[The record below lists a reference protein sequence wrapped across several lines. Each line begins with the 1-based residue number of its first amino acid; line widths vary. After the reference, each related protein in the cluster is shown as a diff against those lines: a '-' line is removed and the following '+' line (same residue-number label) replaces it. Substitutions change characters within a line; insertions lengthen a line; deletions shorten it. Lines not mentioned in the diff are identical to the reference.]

1 MRADDFRTT
10 LNPEAAEVLE
20 VPELRVDGTLKTS
33 GRARYTR
40 DVHLERALWAKFLM
54 SPFPHARIT
63 SIDTSVAKAVPGVHA
78 VLTAD
83 DIGRRRWG
91 RAMADWPVLAYDR
104 VRYVGERVAA
114 VAAETL
120 EAAEE
125 AVSLIEVEYAELPAV
140 FDAEEALLPDAPIL
154 HPEPEKY
161 YAAGKMPELPHLN
174 AVSYATATK
183 GDGDIERLFA
193 EAHLVVEDTYTGP
206 RQHQGYIEPHGC
218 VVWIDD
224 DDRVQVVST
233 CKTPFSLRDNI
244 AKVVDLP
251 SEQVVVDCQFIGG
264 DFGGK
269 GTTVEEYS
277 CYFLAKATG
286 RPIRSIM
293 HYTDDLTSANP
304 QHAAKYYLRTA
315 VDRDGKIVAHE
326 CRAYLNAGAYSTGRG
341 SASSGL
347 GCLAVYN
354 VPNMRFEGYWAY
366 ANLVPFGNMR
376 APGDFHRAQAGEVHV
391 DHIARELGMDPLDFR
406 LKNCLRPGDRMLT
419 GGKIRN
425 PRAVEVLETLRRETR
440 YDSLPK
446 LPPGKGRGIALRY
459 RHVGAGKTELLL
471 RLMPDGTIE
480 ALTGNADQGGGAHTV
495 IQRATAATLSV
506 DPSKVRVRY
515 GSTAEALRDAGSG
528 GSRTTTM
535 VGQAAIDGALI
546 MKDRLEELAA
556 EVMGWPAG
564 QVRLER
570 SEFRVASAGS
580 GSERETRSSELR
592 APFEEVARRIA
603 TGPLVEAVGAYDPA
617 EHESEDGRDFN
628 FFAYMVEVDVDQDT
642 GQVRVDDVVT
652 VIDVGT
658 VINPIAHQGQLDG
671 GFVFGYGQAMTEE
684 LIHEEGRIITSS
696 LGEYKLPTQMDVP
709 PFRSVLLPTDVGPG
723 PFGAK
728 SAGENTNTAVG
739 GAIANA
745 VYDAVGVQIDESPI
759 TAERVFAALQAKRD
773 GA

>member
-1 MRADDFRTT
+1 MRDDDFRTT
-10 LNPEAAEVLE
+10 LNDDAAAILAAPEM
-20 VPELRVDGTLKTS
+20 RVDGAMKTT

-40 DVHLERALWAKFLM
+40 DVHLPDALWAKFLM
-54 SPFPHARIT
+54 SPFAHARII
-63 SIDTSVAKAVPGVHA
+63 SIDTSAAKAVSGVHA

-83 DIGRRRWG
+83 DIDRRRWG
-91 RAMADWPVLAYDR
+91 RSMNDWPVLAYER

-114 VAAETL
+114 VAAETP

-125 AVSLIEVEYAELPAV
+125 AVSLIQVEYEELPAV
-140 FDAEEALLPDAPIL
+140 FDAEEALRADAPIL
-154 HPEPEKY
+154 HPDPEQY
-161 YAAGKMPELPHLN
+161 YPAGKMPELPHLN
-174 AVSYATATK
+174 AVSYATSRK
-183 GDGDIERLFA
+183 GDDDIDHLFR
-193 EAHLVVEDTYTGP
+193 EAPVVVEDVYIGP

-224 DDRVQVVST
+224 DERVQVVST

-251 SEQVVVDCQFIGG
+251 SDEIVVDCRYIGG

-277 CYFLAKATG
+277 CYFLARATG

-293 HYTDDLTSANP
+293 SYGDDLTSANP

-315 VDRDGKIVAHE
+315 VDREGKIIAHE

-341 SASSGL
+341 TASSGI

-354 VPNMRFEGYWAY
+354 VPNVRFEGYWAY
-366 ANLVPFGNMR
+366 TNLVPFGNMR

-391 DHIARELGMDPLDFR
+391 DHIARELGLDPLEIR
-406 LKNCLRPGDRMLT
+406 LRNCLRPGDRMIT

-425 PRAVEVLETLRRETR
+425 PRAVEVLETLRRETGW
-440 YDSLPK
+440 DALPK
-446 LPPGKGRGIALRY
+446 LPPGKGRGLALRY
-459 RHVGAGKTELLL
+459 RHVGSGKTELLL
-471 RLMPDGTIE
+471 RLLPDGTVE

-495 IQRATAATLSV
+495 IQRATAATLTV

-515 GSTAEALRDAGSG
+515 GTTAEALRDAGSG

-564 QVRLER
+564 DVRLEHG
-570 SEFRVASAGS
+570 EFVVS
-580 GSERETRSSELR
+580 GTGDR
-592 APFEEVARRIA
+592 APFEDVARRIA
-603 TGPLVEAVGAYDPA
+603 AGPLVEAVGAYDPA
-617 EHESEDGRDFN
+617 EHESPDGRDFN
-628 FFAYMVEVDVDQDT
+628 FFAYLIEVDVDSAT
-642 GQVRVDDVVT
+642 GQVKVDNVTT

-658 VINPIAHQGQLDG
+658 VINPVAHQGQLDG

-684 LIHEEGRIITSS
+684 LIHEEGRIVTSS
-696 LGEYKLPTQMDVP
+696 LGEYKLPTQMDIP
-709 PFRSVLLPTDVGPG
+709 RFRTVLLPTEIGPG

-739 GAIANA
+739 AAIANA
-745 VYDAVGVQIDESPI
+745 VYDAVGVQINESPI
-759 TAERVFAALQAKRD
+759 TAERVYAALQTKRNVP
-773 GA
+773 GPR

>member
-1 MRADDFRTT
+1 MRDDDFRTT
-10 LNPEAAEVLE
+10 LNDEAAAILAA
-20 VPELRVDGTLKTS
+20 PEMRVDGAMKTT

-40 DVHLERALWAKFLM
+40 DVHLPDALWAKFLM
-54 SPFPHARIT
+54 SPFAHARILA
-63 SIDTSVAKAVPGVHA
+63 IDTSAAKAVPGVHA

-83 DIGRRRWG
+83 DIDRRRWG
-91 RAMADWPVLAYDR
+91 RAMNDWPVLAYDR

-114 VAAETL
+114 VAAETP

-125 AVSLIEVEYAELPAV
+125 AVSLIQVQYEELPAV
-140 FDAEEALLPDAPIL
+140 FDAEDALRSEAPIL
-154 HPEPEKY
+154 HPDPEQY
-161 YAAGKMPELPHLN
+161 YPAGKMPELPHLN
-174 AVSYATATK
+174 AVSYATSRK
-183 GDGDIERLFA
+183 GDDDIDPLFA
-193 EAHLVVEDTYTGP
+193 AAHLVVEDVYIGP

-224 DDRVQVVST
+224 DERVQVVST

-251 SEQVVVDCQFIGG
+251 SDEIVVDCRYIGG

-277 CYFLAKATG
+277 CYFLARATG

-293 HYTDDLTSANP
+293 SYGDDLTSANP

-315 VDRDGKIVAHE
+315 VDRDGKIIAHE

-341 SASSGL
+341 SASSGI

-354 VPNMRFEGYWAY
+354 VPNVRFEGYWAY
-366 ANLVPFGNMR
+366 TNLVPFGNMR
-376 APGDFHRAQAGEVHV
+376 APGDFHRAQAGEVHI
-391 DHIARELGMDPLDFR
+391 DHIARELGLDPLEIR
-406 LKNCLRPGDRMLT
+406 LRNCLRPGDRMIT

-425 PRAVEVLETLRRETR
+425 PRAIEVLETLRRETGWDTR
-440 YDSLPK
+440 PK
-446 LPPGKGRGIALRY
+446 LPPGKGRGLALRY
-459 RHVGAGKTELLL
+459 RHVGSGKTELLL
-471 RLMPDGTIE
+471 RLLPDGTVE

-495 IQRATAATLSV
+495 IQRATAATLTV

-515 GSTAEALRDAGSG
+515 GTTAEALRDAGSG

-564 QVRLER
+564 EVRLEH
-570 SEFRVASAGS
+570 SEFVVRG
-580 GSERETRSSELR
+580 TDDR
-592 APFEEVARRIA
+592 APFEDVARRIA

-617 EHESEDGRDFN
+617 EHESPDGRDFN
-628 FFAYMVEVDVDQDT
+628 FFAYLIEVDVDADT
-642 GQVRVDDVVT
+642 GQVKVDNVTT

-658 VINPIAHQGQLDG
+658 VINPVAHQGQLDG

-684 LIHEEGRIITSS
+684 LIHEEGRIVTSS
-696 LGEYKLPTQMDVP
+696 LGEYKLPTQMDIP
-709 PFRSVLLPTDVGPG
+709 HFRTVLLPTEIGPG

-739 GAIANA
+739 AAIANA

-759 TAERVFAALQAKRD
+759 TAERVYAALQTKRR
-773 GA
+773 GS